1 MQLVVDG
8 LLFVLLLTITIFMLV
23 NHLRLQKFIRE
34 SAEMPYL
41 TKQFTETLEKAQQT
55 MRDLVHS
62 SQNEGAVL
70 TKQLEEARKLSTEI
84 DYMLHRAE
92 KQIQRFENESLSRP
106 ETQTAVTPEPT
117 TLSSV
122 EALEELAR
130 QQQNNSVS
138 LFAKEESE
146 EEFMAEPVGKAA
158 IKPVG
163 SQGIASAYAAA
174 SEFTDM
180 REQETESEAMD
191 ERSFLTQPTSA
202 TQSSAQDKLRL
213 ALEEAL
219 K

>member
-8 LLFVLLLTITIFMLV
+8 LLFVLLLTITIFMFV

-55 MRDLVHS
+55 MRDLVHA

-84 DYMLHRAE
+84 DYMLHRSE
-92 KQIQRFENESLSRP
+92 KQIQKLENQSLSSP
-106 ETQTAVTPEPT
+106 QLDKPVMPEPK

-122 EALEELAR
+122 DALEELAR
-130 QQQNNSVS
+130 QQKETTLS
-138 LFAKEESE
+138 LFAKEEPEVGFSN
-146 EEFMAEPVGKAA
+146 EPVGKAA

-163 SQGIASAYAAA
+163 LKGVASAYAAA

-180 REQETESEAMD
+180 RDFEASTTD
-191 ERSFLTQPTSA
+191 ERSFLTQPVSS
-202 TQSSAQDKLRL
+202 TQNSAQDKLRL

>member
-41 TKQFTETLEKAQQT
+41 TKQFNSTLEKAQQT
-55 MRDLVHS
+55 MRDLVHA

-70 TKQLEEARKLSTEI
+70 TKQLEEARKISTEI

-92 KQIQRFENESLSRP
+92 KKLQRFENESLSSASLEEP
-106 ETQTAVTPEPT
+106 ATPQPA

-130 QQQNNSVS
+130 QQKNNSVS
-138 LFAKEESE
+138 LFGREESSTA
-146 EEFMAEPVGKAA
+146 EEFVSEPVGKAA

-163 SQGIASAYAAA
+163 SQGIASAYATA
-174 SEFTDM
+174 SEFTDV
-180 REQETESEAMD
+180 REVETEEVD
-191 ERSFLTQPTSA
+191 ERSFLTTPAPATLTSA
-202 TQSSAQDKLRL
+202 QEKLRL